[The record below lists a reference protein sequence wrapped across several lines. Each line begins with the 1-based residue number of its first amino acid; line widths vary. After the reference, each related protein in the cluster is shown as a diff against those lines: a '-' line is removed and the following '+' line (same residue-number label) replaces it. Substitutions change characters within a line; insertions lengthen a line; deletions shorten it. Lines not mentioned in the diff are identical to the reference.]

1 MKTKLF
7 LAITLFA
14 INAKAQL
21 ATINETFNSF
31 TTGTSAL
38 PQNGWNKVSA
48 GPLLYIDGAGG
59 ENYVQAY
66 ALFSPNVANYL
77 ITPQIVAPDGSKT
90 ITFTAA
96 QSAGSAGQ
104 GTVEVGLVDG
114 TTAADMANFTSL
126 GTAVALT
133 STTENTYAFSVP
145 ASTKQ
150 YIAFKFVGSVNH
162 TALHIDNVKYYKAP
176 LAEINENFNSF
187 TTGTSALP
195 QKDWNKVSAGPLLYI
210 DGSGGQNYAQAYTL
224 FSPNVPNYLISPQI
238 EAPDGSKSIT
248 FTAAQTTGSA
258 GQGTVEVGLVDGTTS
273 ADMASFTSLG
283 GAITLTSTTENTY
296 TFTVPASTKQYVAF
310 RFIGSVNHTALH
322 VDNIVYKK
330 AETLSVG
337 DIKNKNTFQ
346 LVATNNEL
354 RLIGNQTAKNIK
366 IYSSNGSLAINSIVL
381 NNSVDISKLPTGVYF
396 SVIETTNGNIAQSKF
411 IKK

>member
-7 LAITLFA
+7 LAVTLFA

-21 ATINETFNSF
+21 ATINENFNSF

-38 PQNGWNKVSA
+38 PQKDWNKVSA
-48 GPLLYIDGAGG
+48 GPLLYIDGTGG
-59 ENYVQAY
+59 ENYAQAY

-77 ITPQIVAPDGSKT
+77 ITPQIVAPDGTKT

-104 GTVEVGLVDG
+104 GTIEVGLVDG
-114 TTAADMANFTSL
+114 ITSADMASFTSL
-126 GTAVALT
+126 GTAITLT
-133 STTENTYAFSVP
+133 STTENTYSFSVP

-150 YIAFKFVGSVNH
+150 YIAFKFIGSVSH
-162 TALHIDNVKYYKAP
+162 TALHVDNVKYYKAP
-176 LAEINENFNSF
+176 LSEINENFNSF

-224 FSPNVPNYLISPQI
+224 FSPNVPNYLITPQI
-238 EAPDGSKSIT
+238 EAPDGTKTIT

-258 GQGTVEVGLVDGTTS
+258 GQGTIEVGLVDGITS

-283 GAITLTSTTENTY
+283 AAITLTSTTDNTY
-296 TFTVPASTKQYVAF
+296 TFTVPASTKQYIAF
-310 RFIGSVNHTALH
+310 RFVGSVNHAALH
-322 VDNIVYKK
+322 VDNVVYKK
-330 AETLSVG
+330 IEILSVP
-337 DIKNKNTFQ
+337 DIKNKNIFQ

-354 RLIGNQTAKNIK
+354 KLIGNETAKNIK
-366 IYSSNGSLAINSIVL
+366 IYSSNGSLAIGTLVA
-381 NNSVDISKLPTGVYF
+381 NNSVSISKLSTGVYF
-396 SVIETTNGNIAQSKF
+396 SVIETTSGNIVKSKF